1 MDKHGLQKITTPTES
16 EDKWTEYAES
26 LTEGMIFTK
35 AKTGNWFMGTN
46 IKGKKKQFLMYA
58 GGAIDFRERC
68 EQVAAKG
75 YEGFELS

>member
-1 MDKHGLQKITTPTES
+1 MNQNGYQRIGATEQS
-16 EDKWTEYAES
+16 EQTWTEYAES

-46 IKGKKKQFLMYA
+46 VAGKKKQFLMYA

-68 EQVAAKG
+68 EKVAKSG
-75 YEGFELS
+75 YEGFQLS